1 MGALLNHLASTP
13 LLKTIESVNIYK
25 KNVCKDM
32 YYVYIPIKIE
42 NFGTGRGPPR
52 PSCCSAPGR
61 HAEREREIDKEGH
74 MTESDW
80 LLGFLSNYYF
90 EFNYFI
96 AN

>member
-1 MGALLNHLASTP
+1 VAGVRWLLLSACITRTNR
-13 LLKTIESVNIYK
+13 ESEK
-25 KNVCKDM
+25 
-32 YYVYIPIKIE
+32 
-42 NFGTGRGPPR
+42 
-52 PSCCSAPGR
+52 GR